1 MVAGAGDRQEAGVVV
16 DGAVVG
22 AGEEED
28 HRFPA
33 IRGWNEAWAHLA
45 AASLMAQVQADR
57 NSWILSKCI
66 VNLSAMQGH
75 SVILI
80 AAGL

>member
-16 DGAVVG
+16 VAGAVVG

-33 IRGWNEAWAHLA
+33 IHGWNEAWAHLA
-45 AASLMAQVQADR
+45 AASLMVQVQADR
-57 NSWILSKCI
+57 NSPKCMA
-66 VNLSAMQGH
+66 NLSAMQGH
-75 SVILI
+75 LVILI